1 MASTGTSTRR
11 AEARWPYCTIRRSV
25 MRDSKA
31 RFLLATIFALGCY
44 PLARSALR
52 QGRQP
57 CRRME
62 AVVAALT
69 DQKVACGPAQ
79 NRFRGHAQD
88 EAASPTRYQRLTG
101 EARL

>member
-11 AEARWPYCTIRRSV
+11 AEADGHCDIRRSV
-25 MRDSKA
+25 MRDNTA
-31 RFLLATIFALGCY
+31 RFLLATIFALGGY
-44 PLARSALR
+44 PLVRSALR

-57 CRRME
+57 CPRME

-69 DQKVACGPAQ
+69 DQKIACGPAQ

-88 EAASPTRYQRLTG
+88 EAASPIRYQRLTG
-101 EARL
+101 EARR